1 MSQGWIL
8 PDGSMSSNEMEYN
21 TPWLFEDP
29 ISDDLP
35 QAAGTISAF
44 VDPRVAAVSKTGALT
59 DYINAGTGGG
69 SSSSGAHTPWV
80 PGESVEWSGGL
91 GLPSWA
97 ANGLA
102 QAGKFGLGMMG
113 APSLIT
119 GPLGAMASAALGD
132 ENSTAESVR
141 NKVGNSII
149 GAGLSA
155 INPIAGIVNTVLGAF
170 GFDAMRGLT
179 NLNAADPLDGGT
191 KAGFW
196 NDAKPGPSY
205 YNPSS
210 PYGSWMDNSYCNP
223 SSYSYGSWT
232 GPSYYN
238 PFSSYGSWTDPSYYN
253 LPSSYGSWMDNS
265 YYNPSSSYGSSSDS
279 GSSSS
284 SGWNGNSY
292 SDSYSFTGGGS
303 GGSYSDSGSQ
313 SDSDSSSGG
322 GW

>member
-44 VDPRVAAVSKTGALT
+44 VDPRVAAASKTGALT
-59 DYINAGTGGG
+59 DYINAGTRGG
-69 SSSSGAHTPWV
+69 SSSSGANTPWL
-80 PGESVEWSGGL
+80 PGESVGWSGGL
-91 GLPSWA
+91 GLSPWA

-113 APSLIT
+113 APSFVT
-119 GPLGAMASAALGD
+119 GPLGAYASSLLGD
-132 ENSTAESVR
+132 KNSTAESVR

-155 INPIAGIVNTVLGAF
+155 INPIAGIANTALGAF

-179 NLNAADPLDGGT
+179 NLNAVDPPGGGT

-196 NDAKPGPSY
+196 NDAQYGTVFTGYEGSLSAADNLSQAPSTEY
-205 YNPSS
+205 VSGLMTLPSGVNAS
-210 PYGSWMDNSYCNP
+210 NYQSNGSSSNSGTQSNSNSGWGGY
-223 SSYSYGSWT
+223 SYSGPGSSVGT
-232 GPSYYN
+232 G
-238 PFSSYGSWTDPSYYN
+238 GSD
-253 LPSSYGSWMDNS
+253 
-265 YYNPSSSYGSSSDS
+265 SSSDS
-279 GSSSS
+279 D
-284 SGWNGNSY
+284 
-292 SDSYSFTGGGS
+292 SD
-303 GGSYSDSGSQ
+303 SDSGS
-313 SDSDSSSGG
+313 
-322 GW
+322 W

>member
-35 QAAGTISAF
+35 QAAGTSSAF

-69 SSSSGAHTPWV
+69 SSSRGTNTPWL

-102 QAGKFGLGMMG
+102 QAGKFGLGAMG
-113 APSLIT
+113 VPSFIT
-119 GPLGAMASAALGD
+119 GPLGAYASSLLGD

-149 GAGLSA
+149 GVGLSA
-155 INPIAGIVNTVLGAF
+155 LNPIAGIANTVLGAF
-170 GFDAMRGLT
+170 GFDAMRGLSSLGDNT
-179 NLNAADPLDGGT
+179 DYSSQGGHA
-191 KAGFW
+191 AGFFT
-196 NDAKPGPSY
+196 KPSDYTGYTPGQAYEPGALQTATNVRGTDEGSQFNGY
-205 YNPSS
+205 SPGSSGSSSSSTGGFNQPSS
-210 PYGSWMDNSYCNP
+210 SSGGGWTSASSGSAYSSPSSDS
-223 SSYSYGSWT
+223 SSYS
-232 GPSYYN
+232 
-238 PFSSYGSWTDPSYYN
+238 
-253 LPSSYGSWMDNS
+253 
-265 YYNPSSSYGSSSDS
+265 NPSSSYG
-279 GSSSS
+279 
-284 SGWNGNSY
+284 GW
-292 SDSYSFTGGGS
+292 
-303 GGSYSDSGSQ
+303 
-313 SDSDSSSGG
+313 
-322 GW
+322 